1 MRVWLYVLSRPLLA
15 AVALACA
22 PATSQALVGVSQSG
36 GPALAHTVLVVRNH
50 GNTAGVCSGVV
61 LSPRIV
67 LTAAHCVRPA
77 TYIGILTDP
86 SSQDPIFARSV
97 SVHPR
102 YVAGAERKRVVS
114 IDLAMIRLEKPLPPQ
129 FRPVALETNPIVRLD
144 QEFQIAG
151 FGLREENGASAKEL
165 RYGKLVTRSPLS
177 NILLWASDPNRAGF
191 GACTGDSGG
200 PIFDPAVTKLI
211 AITVW
216 SAGAGAGKCGAL
228 TQGVLV
234 APQRAWIDKIMQ
246 QWGAM

>member
-1 MRVWLYVLSRPLLA
+1 MRYLLTCLAVIGLTA
-15 AVALACA
+15 ATT
-22 PATSQALVGVSQSG
+22 ATSAALVGMSQAG
-36 GPALAHTVLVVRNH
+36 GPALAHTVVVVRNH

-61 LSPRIV
+61 LGPRIV
-67 LTAAHCVRPA
+67 LTAAHCVKPA
-77 TYIGILTDP
+77 TYIGVLVNP
-86 SSQDPIFARSV
+86 NSQEPVFARSV
-97 SVHPR
+97 SVHPQ

-129 FRPVALETNPIVRLD
+129 FRPIALETNPLVRLD
-144 QEFQIAG
+144 QEFSIAG
-151 FGLREENGASAKEL
+151 FGLREENGASATEL

-177 NILLWASDPNRAGF
+177 NILLWAADPNRAGF

-200 PIFDPAVTKLI
+200 PIFDAGVTKLV

-216 SAGAGAGKCGAL
+216 SAGAGVRKCGDL

-246 QWGAM
+246 QWGAR